1 MTHQP
6 TLLASAHPRTIAPFV
21 VRRLRCPAPLRID
34 EALGKEVNDRLM
46 SWVKGI
52 GIFAGKLDKIRD
64 SNFGRYAMLCH
75 TDTDDPDRLL
85 LQGQCLAALFAV
97 DDHFCDDRSLGCSPE
112 TVASRLSFAIAAMDP
127 VYLPRPFDTEL
138 KRQLNSDPVLVGLR
152 AYMKRV
158 EQFCTPSQV
167 ARVRQ
172 ISIAMFVTMAAE
184 GAWRIYGT
192 KPTIAEYLASR
203 QVNSFWPCLVLIDPV
218 GGYEI
223 PANLYSQPEVHH
235 ITALASLATT
245 LVNDLYSA
253 YKEHVNEVGEFKL
266 PYLLA
271 TQHNCN
277 LQQAIDHIANIHDDV
292 MRDYEAAEH
301 KLLTNASPLLK
312 RYLTGLNAW
321 IAGNLEWHKTSA
333 RYHVKSIPQNCAE
346 G

>member
-1 MTHQP
+1 MTQQP
-6 TLLASAHPRTIAPFV
+6 TGTSAPKPTLAPFV
-21 VRRLRCPAPLRID
+21 VRPLHCPSPLRID

-46 SWVKGI
+46 SWVGRI
-52 GIFAGKLDKIRD
+52 GIFAGKLEKIRD

-97 DDHFCDDRSLGCSPE
+97 DDHFCDDRSLGCSPA
-112 TVASRLSFAIAAMDP
+112 TVAPRLSFAIAAMDP
-127 VYLPRPFDTEL
+127 VYLPRSFDTEL
-138 KRQLNSDPVLVGLR
+138 ERQLDSDPVLVGLR

-158 EQFCTPSQV
+158 EEFCTPSQV

-184 GAWRIYGT
+184 GAWRIYDT

-203 QVNSFWPCLVLIDPV
+203 QVNSFWPCLVLIDPI
-218 GGYEI
+218 GGYEV
-223 PANLYSQPEVHH
+223 PANLYSQPQVHQ

-253 YKEHVNEVGEFKL
+253 YKEHMNEVGEFKL

-271 TQHNCN
+271 AQHQCT
-277 LQQAIDHIANIHDDV
+277 LQQAIDHIADIHDDV
-292 MRDYEAAEH
+292 MRDYEVAEDR
-301 KLLTNASPLLK
+301 LLGNASPLLQ
-312 RYLTGLNAW
+312 RYLKGLKAW
-321 IAGNLEWHKTSA
+321 IAGNLEWHKHSA
-333 RYHVKSIPQNCAE
+333 RYHVEPR
-346 G
+346 